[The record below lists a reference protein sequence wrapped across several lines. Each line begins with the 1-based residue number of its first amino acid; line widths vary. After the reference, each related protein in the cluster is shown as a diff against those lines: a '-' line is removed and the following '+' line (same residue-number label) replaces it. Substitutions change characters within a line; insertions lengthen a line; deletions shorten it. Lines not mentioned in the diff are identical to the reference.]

1 MSFYVPIFAEMERKE
16 RERQKALERAPEEL
30 LDWWV
35 SMSDTEKLALKRF
48 VSQIG
53 KELEVQQLQ
62 SQKREL
68 EKQKKSIE
76 KQIRQK
82 GPIETKYLKEEDL

>member
-48 VSQIG
+48 ISQIG

-62 SQKREL
+62 SQKRDL
-68 EKQKKSIE
+68 E